1 MQIVVNI
8 KSKYQVFCLFDFQI
22 KNSLQLRSQ
31 LQTLS
36 NTVFWNCSV
45 IYIDLLQEARSI
57 YINKHCAAV
66 MNPRSQRIFS
76 L

>member
-36 NTVFWNCSV
+36 NTVFWNCSI
-45 IYIDLLQEARSI
+45 IYTYLLQEARSI
-57 YINKHCAAV
+57 YINKDCAAV
-66 MNPRSQRIFS
+66 INPRSQRIF
-76 L
+76 LL